1 MNRPAS
7 YKPGWTS
14 GPVPRLPGSASL
26 LLCLLLS
33 LPGGVGCSYYSFTGA
48 SIPTHLNTIAIPL
61 VEDNSIGPITGLDE
75 QMTRLL
81 TDRFIGQTRLS
92 LQPDEASADVVLTV
106 KIDRYANE
114 PTSVS
119 GDERATLNRVTLT
132 VSVVYQDRVQN
143 EELLRQTFSN
153 FEDYDV
159 ADLSG
164 EASAA
169 RSALVKIAD
178 DIFNRATSNW

>member
-1 MNRPAS
+1 VNRLAYPLSFLLAWL
-7 YKPGWTS
+7 GW
-14 GPVPRLPGSASL
+14 A
-26 LLCLLLS
+26 
-33 LPGGVGCSYYSFTGA
+33 GCSYYSFTGA
-48 SIPTHLNTIAIPL
+48 SIPAHLNTIAIPF
-61 VEDNSIGPITGLDE
+61 VEDNSISTVTGLDE

-81 TDRFIGQTRLS
+81 TDRFVGQTRLS
-92 LQPDEASADVVLTV
+92 LQPDTEAADVVLTV

-119 GDERATLNRVTLT
+119 GGERATLNRVTLT
-132 VSVVYQDRVQN
+132 VSVVYQDRVHN
-143 EELLRQTFSN
+143 EEVLRQTFSN

-159 ADLSG
+159 VDLSG

-169 RSALVKIAD
+169 RNALVKIAD